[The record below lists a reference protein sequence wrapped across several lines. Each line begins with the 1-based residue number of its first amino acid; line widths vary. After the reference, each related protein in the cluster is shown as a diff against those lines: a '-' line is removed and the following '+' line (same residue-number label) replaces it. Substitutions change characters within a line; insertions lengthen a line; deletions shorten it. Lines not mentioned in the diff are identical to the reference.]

1 MQIWAQLPF
10 NRYMHIYS
18 VNLLIHIN
26 QDNNRCRI
34 LDLDI
39 NIFFLYIKLYVSTNS
54 IQKLKRMKEID
65 NSLIF
70 YSNILMS
77 SLF

>member
-39 NIFFLYIKLYVSTNS
+39 NIFFFILSCMCQPIQSKSLKYERDRQFTYI
-54 IQKLKRMKEID
+54 
-65 NSLIF
+65 
-70 YSNILMS
+70 
-77 SLF
+77 LF